1 MNQEA
6 MLLQLVEDHAADIV
20 QISRDIWLHPEIGM
34 GEYHAL
40 ETYRAALTKA
50 GARITEGLA
59 GIPTAFCGEW
69 GSGKPVMAFLGEFDA
84 LPGLSQSVW
93 DRPEH
98 LPVSGQQCGHGCGHN
113 NLGAGAL
120 GAAVALAEYLKAN
133 DIPGTVRFYGC
144 PGEEDGS
151 GKAFM
156 AEAGCFA
163 DVDACLT
170 WHPSDVN
177 AVVGGGSLAVMTVD
191 FVFRGRS
198 AHAASSPEMGRS
210 ALDAAELMNVG
221 ANYLREHMPERA
233 RLHYA
238 YQDAGGKAPNVVQ
251 DYVCNRYYVRGPK
264 ADMAK
269 ELYTRL
275 CKVAQGA
282 AMMTETEVE
291 ICPKDCVANFVP
303 NQHLS
308 RLLQQ
313 VLEELPL
320 PEFDAKEQAL
330 AAAFQEGYTPGELEH
345 AGKMMERLGLPKST
359 VPNGLFHQSVVP
371 YVPHDGV
378 MGGSTD
384 VGDASHCVPTAQYFG
399 VTMPLGTPGHSWQAT
414 AFSGSTVAEKGT
426 VHAAKVLAVTAL
438 RAMTQPGFLDDA
450 MAECRETT
458 GAKPAGLMAPG
469 KKPVIM
475 PKNE

>member
-1 MNQEA
+1 MNENA
-6 MLLQLVEDHAADIV
+6 LLRLVDAHAAEILHINREV
-20 QISRDIWLHPEIGM
+20 WLHPEQGM
-34 GEYHAL
+34 GEYYAL
-40 ETYRAALTKA
+40 EVYRDALAKA
-50 GARITEGLA
+50 GARFTEGLA

-69 GSGKPVMAFLGEFDA
+69 GSGKPVIGFLGEFDA
-84 LPGLSQSVW
+84 LPGLSQGIW
-93 DRPEH
+93 EKAEH
-98 LPVSGQQCGHGCGHN
+98 HPVPGQECGHGCGHN
-113 NLGAGAL
+113 NLGAGAF
-120 GAAVALAEYLKAN
+120 GAAVALAEYLREN
-133 DIPGTVRFYGC
+133 DLPGTVRFYGC

-191 FVFRGRS
+191 FAFYGRS
-198 AHAASSPEMGRS
+198 AHASSAPEMGRS

-251 DYVCNRYYVRGPK
+251 DFVCNRYYVRGPQ
-264 ADMAK
+264 ADVAK
-269 ELYTRL
+269 ELYARL

-291 ICPKDCVANFVP
+291 IRPKDCVANFVP
-303 NQHLS
+303 NQLLS

-320 PEFDAKEQAL
+320 PEFTPEEEAL
-330 AAAFQEGYTPGELEH
+330 AAEFQKGYTAAELAH
-345 AGKMMERLGLPKST
+345 AKGMMARLGLPRNT
-359 VPNGLFHQSVVP
+359 VPDGLFHRGVVP
-371 YVPHDGV
+371 YVPQDGV

-384 VGDASHCVPTAQYFG
+384 VGDVSHCVPTAQYFG

-414 AFSGSTVAEKGT
+414 AFSGSTLGEKGT
-426 VHAAKVLAVTAL
+426 LHAAKVLAVTAL
-438 RAMTQPGFLDDA
+438 RAMTQPGFLAEA
-450 MAECRETT
+450 MAECVEST

-469 KKPVIM
+469 KQPVIL
-475 PKNE
+475 PRD